1 MFNGFN
7 RPLVIGHRGNS
18 GEAPMNT
25 LIAIEEA
32 IQLGADMVEVDVNLT
47 ADGVPILIHD
57 HIVDET
63 TNGTGSVFS
72 YTFEEIKKLD
82 AGSWKG
88 AKYAGEKVP
97 SLMEALDLGKG
108 RIGFS
113 LDLKT
118 ERAIPA
124 LIRAV
129 TEARMRDEV
138 VICGCY
144 VSTARMIKEIDPDL
158 TVLLNLHPDVEK
170 LARNGRME
178 EFISTYISQAR
189 MAGLPALNLNHRY
202 LTPQLLRRA
211 HMQALSVWAFTVDDE
226 STMRK
231 LIEMG
236 VDAIYTNYPRRLI
249 DLLSS
254 THYSLYRANKPNNP
268 INSNT

>member
-1 MFNGFN
+1 MFN
-7 RPLVIGHRGNS
+7 RPIVIGHRGNS

-32 IQLGADMVEVDVNLT
+32 IRLGADMVEVDVNLT
-47 ADGVPILIHD
+47 ADGVPILIHN
-57 HIVDET
+57 HTVDET
-63 TNGTGSVFS
+63 TDGSGPVSS
-72 YTFEEIKKLD
+72 YTFDEIRKLD

-88 AKYAGEKVP
+88 TKYAGERIP
-97 SLMEALDLGKG
+97 SLMEALELGRGK
-108 RIGFS
+108 IGFS

-124 LIRAV
+124 LVRAV
-129 TEARMRDEV
+129 TEMRMRDEV

-144 VSTARMIKEIDPDL
+144 VPTARMIKEIDPDL

-170 LARNGRME
+170 LAKGGRMDK
-178 EFISTYISQAR
+178 FISTYISQAR
-189 MAGLPALNLNHRY
+189 TAGLPALNLNHRY

-211 HMQALSVWAFTVDDE
+211 HMQALSVWTFTVDDE
-226 STMRK
+226 PTMRR

-249 DLLSS
+249 DLL
-254 THYSLYRANKPNNP
+254 NP
-268 INSNT
+268 